1 MEFAH
6 RLVST
11 RRGTII
17 LSIVAAVIAGMLIL
31 AYVSRYRES
40 LRADNAQV
48 TVLVARQAI
57 PKGTSGS
64 LIASQSL
71 YTVKT
76 LPQGQ
81 LIDGA
86 YSDPSSL
93 AGKVTTHEIL
103 PEGQLAA
110 SDFAAGAGRA
120 VSALTGLQRV
130 MAIPIDS
137 AHGLLG
143 EIEAGDHVDVYAG
156 FNVIP
161 LNADGTPVSGAQSRA
176 VVRRILT
183 DIPVVAVG
191 SAHGGGLSGSGT
203 SSVELKVS
211 DAQAAELAFAS
222 DNGKLWLAQRPGA
235 GAASSRPSIVTLETL
250 LLGVPPVTVLR
261 SFRGNR

>member
-1 MEFAH
+1 MELAH

-11 RRGTII
+11 RRGTVL
-17 LSIVAAVIAGMLIL
+17 LSIFAAVIAGILIL
-31 AYVSRYRES
+31 VYVNRYRES
-40 LRADNAQV
+40 LRADNARV

-64 LIASQSL
+64 LIASGSL

-86 YSDPSSL
+86 FSDPSSL

-110 SDFAAGAGRA
+110 SDFAVGSGRA
-120 VSALTGLQRV
+120 VSSLRGRLRV
-130 MAIPIDS
+130 MAIPIDT

-143 EIEAGDHVDVYAG
+143 EIEAGDHVDIYAG

-161 LNADGTPVSGAQSRA
+161 LNADGTPVAGAQSRA

-183 DIPVVAVG
+183 DIGVVSVG
-191 SAHGGGLSGSGT
+191 AAHGGGLAGSGT
-203 SSVELKVS
+203 TSVELKVT
-211 DAQAAELAFAS
+211 DAQAANLAFSS
-222 DNGKLWLAQRPGA
+222 DNGKIWLAQRPGT
-235 GAASSRPSIVTLETL
+235 GATSSPPSIVTLETV

-261 SFRGNR
+261 SFRGHR

>member
-1 MEFAH
+1 MELAH

-11 RRGTII
+11 RRGTI
-17 LSIVAAVIAGMLIL
+17 LMALFAALIAGVLIL
-31 AYVSRYRES
+31 VYVSRYRES
-40 LRADNAQV
+40 VQSENARV

-64 LIASQSL
+64 VIASKGL

-86 YSDPSSL
+86 FSDPSSL
-93 AGKVTTHEIL
+93 VDKVTTHAIL

-110 SDFAAGAGRA
+110 SDFAVGAGRA
-120 VSALTGLQRV
+120 VSSLTGRERV
-130 MAIPIDS
+130 IAVPLDA
-137 AHGLLG
+137 AHGLIG

-161 LNADGTPVSGAQSRA
+161 LGPGGAPVAGAQARP

-183 DIPVVAVG
+183 DIPVVSVG
-191 SAHGGGLSGSGT
+191 SSRGGFGGAGGST
-203 SSVELKVS
+203 VELKVS
-211 DAQAAELAFAS
+211 DAQAAQIAFS
-222 DNGKLWLAQRPGA
+222 SENGKVWLAQRPGA
-235 GAASSRPSIVTLETL
+235 GATSSKPQLVTLETL

-261 SFRGNR
+261 SFKGQ